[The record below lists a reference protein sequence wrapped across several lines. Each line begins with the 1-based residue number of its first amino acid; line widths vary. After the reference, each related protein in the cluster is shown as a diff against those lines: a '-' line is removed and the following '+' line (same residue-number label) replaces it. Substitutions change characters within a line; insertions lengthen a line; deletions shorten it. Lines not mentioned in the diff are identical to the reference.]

1 MDDVDQSCQNE
12 QQGKEP
18 NDVQIDNSQSVLV
31 KIATLYAER
40 LMNDICLVVAGV
52 EYPSHRLILC
62 ASSEVFQVMLMN
74 PQWSE
79 SHESRVVLQETPACA
94 AIFGEFIKYFY
105 TGKIK
110 INQDIVTPLLALA
123 DKYNVKDLIQLCI
136 DYMCDHIALAA
147 SNNQL
152 VTWFQYT
159 VSLGHKTAALN
170 YLPPK
175 LRKSIFHDNTFCSL
189 KWEFQACQD
198 FLKWNFE
205 TVASGKDFANCNQE
219 MLSRLLQWND
229 LVVTNEITLF
239 RFIETWIEYQKQ
251 NMIEEG
257 LDAETVE
264 SYLESLV
271 YEVMSHIRF
280 PMMSPSQLADLLIH
294 PLTQKYKEFF
304 VERMGIGM
312 AFHRNQLGN
321 CGKLLSD
328 DENRL
333 MFTPRLYTSET
344 FCSTM
349 TIENFSDLHYYR
361 NRKLVYSS
369 PCSLADYEGDQNC
382 DWSIKF
388 SKIQVPGQRHVRRA
402 PLVRPDVAHK
412 LNIRTS
418 FGFNMHRHEAVSH
431 ELSHGVETLLQHVV
445 LTVIVQPVVV
455 HLVTE
460 PGNYGSNSRV
470 NIFQN
475 FPNEGQRNV
484 SQEDLAK
491 ITVHWEWPL
500 FEREARGGWRRV
512 DTIALCHC
520 EAALTTLRRRGRNV
534 RGRRTEEATAS
545 GEDINPPGARLAT
558 IAARGNSDRPTLII
572 RPLIMECHSGRRSST
587 EGTPH
592 PYLHRL
598 ILSDAR
604 FSCTISPFSA
614 GHFVR
619 EYRLYEPALRLLKF
633 MPRWKT
639 TGDMPQCVFYMFK
652 LTTTVPAEIAYLL
665 TNTSADLIVC
675 GRGLSKDSGCTGSGH
690 LTGCHLPDSLT
701 GLVTLDFVC
710 AANNANHRPI
720 GNTSRWS
727 LCTTDSIFRYIPG
740 CGCDFDLTGKVISN
754 IELAMKKCQKIIT
767 LRAITDGSERRNRR
781 REKIQAQLGNENVKT
796 HLKLTYMTYVT
807 GLKYTHVFARLTQ
820 HIKTENVEN

>member
-431 ELSHGVETLLQHVV
+431 ELSHGVETLLQH
-445 LTVIVQPVVV
+445 
-455 HLVTE
+455 
-460 PGNYGSNSRV
+460 
-470 NIFQN
+470 
-475 FPNEGQRNV
+475 
-484 SQEDLAK
+484 
-491 ITVHWEWPL
+491 
-500 FEREARGGWRRV
+500 
-512 DTIALCHC
+512 
-520 EAALTTLRRRGRNV
+520 
-534 RGRRTEEATAS
+534 
-545 GEDINPPGARLAT
+545 
-558 IAARGNSDRPTLII
+558 
-572 RPLIMECHSGRRSST
+572 CHSGRRSST

-807 GLKYTHVFARLTQ
+807 GLKYTH
-820 HIKTENVEN
+820 